1 VHHVDERPD
10 LGTRARDGLEVG
22 QDPLD
27 IDLCRQ
33 VAAGEVEA
41 ARAVAAHGRLFGR
54 APADA
59 LVLASVQRALRGSA
73 KRIWVQLESHG
84 GWETHRLARPETEPE
99 LAAAVRVLTDSPGLG
114 VVEPAPDEVSVEV
127 QTVVLALTADVYE
140 AFGLTHANR
149 KRDLEAACA
158 SVLAT
163 DRTYLRAE
171 IRPAPLSKRRFELH
185 VARATGALRTERHRL
200 ALRDRARH
208 SEDGAKEAA

>member
-1 VHHVDERPD
+1 
-10 LGTRARDGLEVG
+10 
-22 QDPLD
+22 
-27 IDLCRQ
+27 
-33 VAAGEVEA
+33 
-41 ARAVAAHGRLFGR
+41 
-54 APADA
+54 
-59 LVLASVQRALRGSA
+59 
-73 KRIWVQLESHG
+73 
-84 GWETHRLARPETEPE
+84 
-99 LAAAVRVLTDSPGLG
+99 

-185 VARATGALRTERHRL
+185 VARATRASHGAPPPSPARP
-200 ALRDRARH
+200 RAPQRRR
-208 SEDGAKEAA
+208 SQGGGVEAEPTTRRRPARGGAFAQTDA